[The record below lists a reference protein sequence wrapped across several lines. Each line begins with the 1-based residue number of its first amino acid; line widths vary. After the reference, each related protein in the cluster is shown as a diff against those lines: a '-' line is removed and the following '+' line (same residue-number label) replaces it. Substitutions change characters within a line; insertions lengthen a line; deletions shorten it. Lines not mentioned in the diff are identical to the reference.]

1 MTGMNL
7 LGANQWQTL
16 QMQETTRPVAHPP
29 ARVPEPD
36 PKSLPS
42 QQPGIQT
49 PTQTARAVHMEAI
62 FDHVDLS
69 LKDSLA
75 EHGHGGEPRGE
86 GEAKE
91 EEGEEGVLAPRHP
104 GFASMEAACD
114 WLCSQ
119 DLIEGR
125 RLIEAFRFTTS
136 IRALLATLGPPV
148 HGQLGAYAKQSILT
162 ASGPHLLARTLA
174 EVPHHLRLGKVEEA
188 GKLLAVLLG
197 SADEVPGWADFLH
210 HAIGMVG
217 EEREHARLEESIGK
231 LVAHLGA

>member
-29 ARVPEPD
+29 TRAPDPD

-69 LKDSLA
+69 LKDPLA
-75 EHGHGGEPRGE
+75 EHGHGGEPHGE

-91 EEGEEGVLAPRHP
+91 EEREEGAVTARHP
-104 GFASMEAACD
+104 GFASMEDACD
-114 WLCSQ
+114 WLCGL
-119 DLIEGR
+119 DPLDGR

-136 IRALLATLGPPV
+136 IRSLLASLGPPV

-174 EVPHHLRLGKVEEA
+174 EVPHHLRQGKVEEA

-197 SADEVPGWADFLH
+197 SADEVPGWAGFLH
-210 HAIGMVG
+210 HAIALIGD
-217 EEREHARLEESIGK
+217 EEEHPRLDASILR

>member
-29 ARVPEPD
+29 ARAPEAD

-69 LKDSLA
+69 LKDSLN
-75 EHGHGGEPRGE
+75 EHGHGGEPHGE

-91 EEGEEGVLAPRHP
+91 EDGQDGAAVPRHP
-104 GFASMEAACD
+104 GFASLEDACD
-114 WLCSQ
+114 WLCGL
-119 DLIEGR
+119 DPIEGR
-125 RLIEAFRFTTS
+125 HRIEAFRFTTS
-136 IRALLATLGPPV
+136 IRALLASLGPSV
-148 HGQLGAYAKQSILT
+148 HGQMAAYAKQSILT
-162 ASGPHLLARTLA
+162 ASGPHLLVRTLA
-174 EVPHHLRLGKVEEA
+174 EVPHQLHQAKVEAA

-197 SADEVPGWADFLH
+197 SADEVPGWASFLH
-210 HAIGMVG
+210 HAIALVG
-217 EEREHARLEESIGK
+217 DEEEHPRLEAAIQR
-231 LVAHLGA
+231 LIAHLGA